1 MENVIITYPRS
12 KLLSTLTSLVAH
24 ISHPLPSPSSP
35 RLLLLFLL
43 LLPPPLFFS
52 SSSPLLL
59 LFFVYFF
66 LLRYADAAQRVP
78 SHFDVYAAETRDAA
92 TVDADASGATGA
104 TDATDATG
112 ATDAAAGATN
122 ATGAMDGMRKRARWV
137 GRSFRSTYR
146 VSALPVSGGAARLVF
161 FVCAATESGLTRSLQ
176 TAPSITVDLV

>member
-12 KLLSTLTSLVAH
+12 KLLSTLTSLVIH

-35 RLLLLFLL
+35 RLLLL

-52 SSSPLLL
+52 SSL

-66 LLRYADAAQRVP
+66 LLRYADAAHRAP

-104 TDATDATG
+104 TDATDASG
-112 ATDAAAGATN
+112 ATDAAAGATG

>member
-1 MENVIITYPRS
+1 M
-12 KLLSTLTSLVAH
+12 
-24 ISHPLPSPSSP
+24 
-35 RLLLLFLL
+35 
-43 LLPPPLFFS
+43 
-52 SSSPLLL
+52 
-59 LFFVYFF
+59 
-66 LLRYADAAQRVP
+66 P

-92 TVDADASGATGA
+92 TVDADATGATGA
-104 TDATDATG
+104 TGVADATDASG

-122 ATGAMDGMRKRARWV
+122 AMDGMRKRARWV

>member
-1 MENVIITYPRS
+1 M
-12 KLLSTLTSLVAH
+12 
-24 ISHPLPSPSSP
+24 
-35 RLLLLFLL
+35 
-43 LLPPPLFFS
+43 
-52 SSSPLLL
+52 
-59 LFFVYFF
+59 YFF
-66 LLRYADAAQRVP
+66 LLRYADAAHHVP

-104 TDATDATG
+104 TDATDAT
-112 ATDAAAGATN
+112 ASTDAAAG